1 MFEILWHRPPRNYV
15 ITNPL
20 RNTCRLINEH
30 DNEPADSWNLTS
42 NFRPRFA
49 RIGMSPAM
57 NQAERFPTVNHG
69 DPRSWDN
76 YGNEFRSLGRRG
88 CWLLCDTTW
97 PRPNRPPT
105 IIIFPTIF
113 VPACKHTERYITSHS
128 MPSSHF
134 SSGENQ
140 RTTFS
145 KTIYTSRGLSYLI
158 KIFKPRN
165 LGKFER

>member
-1 MFEILWHRPPRNYV
+1 MFEILWHRLPRNYV

-113 VPACKHTERYITSHS
+113 VPACKHTERYITGHS
-128 MPSSHF
+128 MPSSHL

-145 KTIYTSRGLSYLI
+145 KTIYTSRGLPI
-158 KIFKPRN
+158 
-165 LGKFER
+165 